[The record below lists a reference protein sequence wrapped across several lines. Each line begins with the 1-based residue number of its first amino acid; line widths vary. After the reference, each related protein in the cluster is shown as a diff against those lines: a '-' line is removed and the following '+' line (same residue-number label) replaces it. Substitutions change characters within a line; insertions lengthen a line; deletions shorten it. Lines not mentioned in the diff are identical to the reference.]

1 MNYIVLSRVSWENY
15 EYKRM
20 LELLPDRGEVCFAGR
35 MTPVQQRSSGIRSV
49 TLAEIYSLNAGDYTL
64 LVSSPYWLP
73 DVLALQPAYT
83 VALLE
88 LCPEGEDSV
97 LWDKYSAL
105 LAAKAD
111 LAGTT
116 SERIYLEQNLRRKG
130 IVYLSGDQPLSY
142 GLLRREEQLFFLS
155 DYEAIWNRALTE
167 LWQPPVDP
175 DGESGWLDIQ
185 RRHRTAFY
193 ISMCAKMPHQP
204 SVHYLAA
211 SYLYLR
217 GDEAASLYLAQSFE
231 LMLLHDYTDCL
242 HSHYRFFSAIEAK
255 KGNLEL
261 AVRQYEIT
269 AFTAEERAKAAQMK
283 QWLSGGEVEHELL
296 RAEILTVN
304 EDGAAANEILSRLT
318 GPEAR
323 QRLLLNY
330 IGTFQWLKALQLYHE
345 MEADGTVAAENTGL
359 GGFAGIAGIAGAPEI
374 PGLAGS
380 ISPAFEGAV
389 QLPVIEGTLHLLYGR
404 RHDAIRSFLRSAGAD
419 QGARQLFAEM
429 ADMEEAVQGLRGRA
443 MDGEE
448 HA

>member
-1 MNYIVLSRVSWENY
+1 MNYIVLSRVSWEDY

-35 MTPVQQRSSGIRSV
+35 MTPAQQRSSHVRPV
-49 TLAEIYSLNAGDYTL
+49 TLAEMYMLNAGEYTL

-88 LCPEGEDSV
+88 RCPEGEDNA

-105 LAAKAD
+105 LGAKAD
-111 LAGTT
+111 LVGTA
-116 SERIYLEQNLRRKG
+116 SERIYLEQNLRRKEV
-130 IVYLSGDQPLSY
+130 VYLSGDQPLSY
-142 GLLRREEQLFFLS
+142 GLLRRDDHLLFLS
-155 DYEAIWNRALTE
+155 DSEAIWNRALAE
-167 LWQPPVDP
+167 LWQPSAGSDAGP
-175 DGESGWLDIQ
+175 GWLDIQ
-185 RRHRTAFY
+185 RRHRTSFY
-193 ISMCAKMPHQP
+193 LSMCATMPHQP

-231 LMLLHDYTDCL
+231 LMLLLDHTDCL

-269 AFTAEERAKAAQMK
+269 AFTAEERARAAQMR
-283 QWLSGGEVEHELL
+283 QWLSGGELQHELL
-296 RAEILTVN
+296 RAELFTVN
-304 EDGAAANEILSRLT
+304 EDGAAAVDILGRLPGT
-318 GPEAR
+318 EAR

-330 IGTFQWLKALQLYHE
+330 IGTFQWEKALQLYYE
-345 MEADGTVAAENTGL
+345 MEAEGAAAEPGGL
-359 GGFAGIAGIAGAPEI
+359 AGIASPAGEGVAAGAAQI
-374 PGLAGS
+374 
-380 ISPAFEGAV
+380 
-389 QLPVIEGTLHLLYGR
+389 PVIEGTLHLLYGR

-419 QGARQLFAEM
+419 QGARLLFAEM
-429 ADMEEAVQGLRGRA
+429 ADMEEAVQQVRGGA
-443 MDGEE
+443 ADGE
-448 HA
+448 